1 MVSLG
6 RPRTRIDITCQNP
19 DCGFFLMEEGKD
31 IVKHG
36 FNTAGNQVYHC
47 KRCGRFFTETINT
60 PLYHRHLP
68 KADVVLICKLAV
80 EKLGVRAIERVTGK
94 HRDTVSRVLRDVA
107 DYAGPLNDE
116 VLRNIATGTFEVD
129 ELWTMVE
136 KKRSTSPRT

>member
-1 MVSLG
+1 
-6 RPRTRIDITCQNP
+6 
-19 DCGFFLMEEGKD
+19 MEEGKD

-107 DYAGPLNDE
+107 DFAGSLNDE